1 MPVCACG
8 RRFEPG
14 ESYCEQCGRHAVF
27 ASDEDAA
34 PAVAGASAA
43 APALAWA
50 PPVPARSAAWP
61 EPRPVATA
69 TRPPHSR
76 LALTLVVALI
86 LTLVAAGSFIA
97 TLRATRVTDADRG
110 RFLPPP
116 LVAPSATPRPAP
128 LAQVGAAALSR
139 VVTIES
145 QTDRG
150 ERFGTGWLLDT
161 TGDFVT
167 NDHVIAGEHGVRI
180 LDRSGAVHVASVMG
194 TDVAQDIAV
203 VRSADGFAADPLPI
217 AKEADIPVPEPVVV
231 LASTRATEHGDTTS
245 ATLSARHQSIT
256 VRPDQGDPS
265 GPVVY
270 DDMLLID
277 GQVIYQGN
285 SGGPVLDGGGR
296 VVGII
301 TAASPSAPEGF
312 AVPIARVIDELRAFA
327 ARPSP

>member
-1 MPVCACG
+1 
-8 RRFEPG
+8 
-14 ESYCEQCGRHAVF
+14 
-27 ASDEDAA
+27 
-34 PAVAGASAA
+34 
-43 APALAWA
+43 
-50 PPVPARSAAWP
+50 
-61 EPRPVATA
+61 
-69 TRPPHSR
+69 
-76 LALTLVVALI
+76 VVALI
-86 LTLVAAGSFIA
+86 LTLVAAGSFLA
-97 TLRATRVTDADRG
+97 ALRITRVTDADRS

-116 LVAPSATPRPAP
+116 VVAPSATPRPAP

-150 ERFGTGWLLDT
+150 ERFGTGWLLDAA
-161 TGDFVT
+161 GDFVT
-167 NDHVIAGEHGVRI
+167 N
-180 LDRSGAVHVASVMG
+180 
-194 TDVAQDIAV
+194 AQDIAV

-217 AKEADIPVPEPVVV
+217 AREADIPVPEPVVV
-231 LASTRATEHGDTTS
+231 LASARATEHGDTTS
-245 ATLSARHQSIT
+245 ATLTARHQSIT
-256 VRPDQGDPS
+256 VRPDQGDTAA
-265 GPVVY
+265 PVVY